1 MTMVM
6 VMRIRIIRKVVIY
19 KPVTGFN
26 HLTMFM
32 FLKQPDQPAEQE
44 KLTYV
49 TPEFHDI
56 FVLTSYAVI
65 FPVSISDFRN

>member
-1 MTMVM
+1 M

-26 HLTMFM
+26 LFTMLM

-44 KLTYV
+44 NS
-49 TPEFHDI
+49 PM
-56 FVLTSYAVI
+56 
-65 FPVSISDFRN
+65 